1 MNLLPE
7 NAKQIELEVMSEI
20 SCELIENL
28 YFSEIIKT
36 GSIHYIKREIE
47 KKLTYFYKNKV
58 KATIK

>member
-36 GSIHYIKREIE
+36 RSIHDIKREIE
-47 KKLTYFYKNKV
+47 KNLLIF
-58 KATIK
+58 IKIK

>member
-36 GSIHYIKREIE
+36 RSIHDIKRKIE